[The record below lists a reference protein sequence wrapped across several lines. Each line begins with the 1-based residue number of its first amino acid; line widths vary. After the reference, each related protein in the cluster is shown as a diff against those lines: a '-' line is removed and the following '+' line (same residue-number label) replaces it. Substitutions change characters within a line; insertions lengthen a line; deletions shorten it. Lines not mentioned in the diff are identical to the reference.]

1 MQEKLNMDDHKGSHE
16 GGLVKKLK
24 IAIVTKTFPPF
35 SYGGTETYSLQ
46 LAQELAKQEDIEVH
60 VVCFQSHEDPVSEKD
75 VEEFRK
81 NQRFTLHIAGVHYK
95 SQTLLSFN
103 LTRVMKEI
111 NRVIGRIEPDIIQ
124 TIGVYSETVIAV
136 STGRRLNIPT
146 VVFPRG
152 SDIHDPTVKHEKK
165 KPLIDLPNMVR
176 AQVFA
181 NTDAIFLQSAWAR
194 DLLAG
199 KGLLPKDPKRTIT
212 RIIPNAL
219 AIEAS
224 SSLSASEYTHKADTT
239 VPNQRTIVWIG
250 RFEPVKNPRA
260 AIEIFRIFENLIQI
274 AGMPAGGRGGGE
286 IINAPKLIMVG
297 DGSEF
302 ESVKHTADG
311 NPNIVFTGKLAAED
325 VHTQLSRADI
335 LINTSRSEGFPQT
348 FLEAMSHG
356 LPVLCFDVCANS
368 EIINNWMNGFVVEP
382 DNYDEYAAKLL
393 RLTTDHILRNDIRKN
408 NLQRV
413 KSYSWETIIPRIL
426 DTYHH
431 IME

>member
-1 MQEKLNMDDHKGSHE
+1 
-16 GGLVKKLK
+16 
-24 IAIVTKTFPPF
+24 
-35 SYGGTETYSLQ
+35 
-46 LAQELAKQEDIEVH
+46 
-60 VVCFQSHEDPVSEKD
+60 
-75 VEEFRK
+75 
-81 NQRFTLHIAGVHYK
+81 
-95 SQTLLSFN
+95 
-103 LTRVMKEI
+103 
-111 NRVIGRIEPDIIQ
+111 
-124 TIGVYSETVIAV
+124 
-136 STGRRLNIPT
+136 
-146 VVFPRG
+146 
-152 SDIHDPTVKHEKK
+152 
-165 KPLIDLPNMVR
+165 
-176 AQVFA
+176 
-181 NTDAIFLQSAWAR
+181 
-194 DLLAG
+194 
-199 KGLLPKDPKRTIT
+199 
-212 RIIPNAL
+212 
-219 AIEAS
+219 
-224 SSLSASEYTHKADTT
+224 
-239 VPNQRTIVWIG
+239 
-250 RFEPVKNPRA
+250 
-260 AIEIFRIFENLIQI
+260 
-274 AGMPAGGRGGGE
+274 
-286 IINAPKLIMVG
+286 MVG